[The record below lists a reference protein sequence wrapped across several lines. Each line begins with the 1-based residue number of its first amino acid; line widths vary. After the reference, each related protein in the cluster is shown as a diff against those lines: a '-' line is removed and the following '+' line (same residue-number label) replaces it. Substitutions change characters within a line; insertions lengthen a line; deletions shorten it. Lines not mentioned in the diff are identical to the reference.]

1 MPEAAVDFDALLDLE
16 NQFYSAS
23 YNDALREG
31 EAHTARDGKQ
41 FGIQTG
47 FQRFVLIGAL
57 KRANELLLEV
67 ARHTLATEED
77 TPNRAKY
84 EKHQKSLS
92 AIQKSIEQFY
102 ATPAGPSNLIQASN
116 TPEDVEL
123 FEKNIKLIR
132 SKIKA
137 VYAQMGHKSL
147 YPDLENSCKITAGD
161 IPATQVNGD
170 EKDMW

>member
-1 MPEAAVDFDALLDLE
+1 MDFDSLLDLE
-16 NQFYSAS
+16 DQFYSAS
-23 YNDALREG
+23 YSNALREG

-47 FQRFVLIGAL
+47 FQRFIMIGAL
-57 KRANELLLEV
+57 KKANELLLEV
-67 ARHTLATEED
+67 ARQNVTTKKD
-77 TPNRAKY
+77 TPDRAKY
-84 EKHQKSLS
+84 EKYEKSLS
-92 AIQKSIEQFY
+92 AIQKTIEQFY
-102 ATPAGPSNLIQASN
+102 ITSNGPSDLIQVSN

-137 VYAQMGHKSL
+137 VYAQMGYKSL
-147 YPDLENSCKITAGD
+147 YPDLENTCRITAGD
-161 IPATQVNGD
+161 IPTTQVNGD